1 MGALNGMSLRGK
13 LASLSLFTIAALVLL
28 FIILLYNDRAQLMHD
43 RQEKVRNLVE
53 VAHATIADFERQARE
68 GRLPVEDAKAAA
80 IAAVRAM
87 RYDRNEYFW
96 INDFTPTTLMH
107 PIRPELEG
115 KAMTEVK
122 DPTGKLLFVEFVKVV
137 RASGAGFVDY

>member
-1 MGALNGMSLRGK
+1 
-13 LASLSLFTIAALVLL
+13 
-28 FIILLYNDRAQLMHD
+28 
-43 RQEKVRNLVE
+43 
-53 VAHATIADFERQARE
+53 
-68 GRLPVEDAKAAA
+68 
-80 IAAVRAM
+80 M

-115 KAMTEVK
+115 KPMTEVK

-137 RASGAGFVDY
+137 RASGAGFVDYLWPKPGSDAPVGKNFLREGIRTLGLDCRHGHLHR